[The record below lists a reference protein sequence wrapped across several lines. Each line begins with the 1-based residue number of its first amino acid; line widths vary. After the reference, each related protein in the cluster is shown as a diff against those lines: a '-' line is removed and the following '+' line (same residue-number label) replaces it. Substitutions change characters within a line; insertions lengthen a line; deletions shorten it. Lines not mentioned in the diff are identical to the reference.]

1 MGEELTPT
9 ELISGTINEIITKI
23 NIVTKE
29 QGKEDKKLK
38 ETIVKVI
45 KGSKLDNKK
54 VDVILEWIN
63 FKMIDQEKIESVKDL
78 ITKLIDITKDTTFEE
93 MTYQEIIDREK
104 TILKQTKLGEEL
116 VSEIVEWIDAYEKP
130 ENKLHGIIET
140 IQKILKVTKIQTDEK
155 SITVDNVKV
164 IEPTDETQGPT
175 IMGNAPKQIVL
186 DLIGKSEENSEVKET
201 INKWTEKHHEV
212 KNTVE
217 TLGNL
222 IPIMVTLIEEAV
234 VDSKEPTTQVKKD
247 IKAKLIHFIK
257 GKTNTCCSK
266 QISKLE
272 TWINEHEEELTPTE
286 LISGTINE
294 IITKMNI
301 VTKEQGKED
310 KELKETIVKVI
321 QGSKLDNKKV
331 NGILEWINFKTI
343 DQEK

>member
-1 MGEELTPT
+1 MGE
-9 ELISGTINEIITKI
+9 
-23 NIVTKE
+23 
-29 QGKEDKKLK
+29 
-38 ETIVKVI
+38 
-45 KGSKLDNKK
+45 KG
-54 VDVILEWIN
+54 
-63 FKMIDQEKIESVKDL
+63 ESVKDV
-78 ITKLIDITKDTTFEE
+78 ITKLIEITKDTTFKE

-104 TILKQTKLGEEL
+104 TILKQTNLGEEL
-116 VSEIVEWIDAYEKP
+116 VSEIIEWIDAYEKP
-130 ENKLHGIIET
+130 ENKLHGITET
-140 IQKILKVTKIQTDEK
+140 IQQILKVTKIQTDEK
-155 SITVDNVKV
+155 SMTVDNVKV

-175 IMGNAPKQIVL
+175 IIGNAPKQIVL

-201 INKWTEKHHEV
+201 INKWTKKHHEV

-257 GKTNTCCSK
+257 EKTKTCCST

-272 TWINEHEEELTPTE
+272 TWINEHEEELTPID

-321 QGSKLDNKKV
+321 KGSKL
-331 NGILEWINFKTI
+331 G
-343 DQEK
+343 